1 MIPGVVGSSPI
12 SHPSF
17 VGESRDVGPVIFAD
31 TLIDFLTKMSHAF
44 LVDET
49 FFAAKKLLRLSSL
62 L

>member
-1 MIPGVVGSSPI
+1 
-12 SHPSF
+12 
-17 VGESRDVGPVIFAD
+17 VIFAD